1 MLLLRY
7 ELLLKITK
15 LSKHVCRV
23 KCSLLKQDQTKFI
36 VCYVTHINDLLRFSF
51 NQGGSSA
58 IHQKDLLQQFMHNK
72 FKGSLRMEVRV
83 RFRNRGGCYFFF
95 VMENICSCLVHSK
108 LC

>member
-15 LSKHVCRV
+15 LSKHVCQV

-36 VCYVTHINDLLRFSF
+36 VRYITHINDLLRFSF

-83 RFRNRGGCYFFF
+83 RFRNRGGCCSF
-95 VMENICSCLVHSK
+95 VMENICICLVHSK